1 MNKASL
7 RQDKYDAKATT
18 RISLKLNNNTDA
30 DILNWLD
37 KQGNKQGAI
46 KSLIRKEIK
55 TKK

>member
-46 KSLIRKEIK
+46 KSLIREEINA
-55 TKK
+55 KK